1 MLSVEEAITGRR
13 SIRAF
18 LPKPVPREIIGK
30 ILLIAGRAPSGTNIQ
45 PWKVWVLDGKV
56 RDQVVGEM
64 KAGHD
69 AGDNG
74 RREYHYDMQNWRE
87 PYLARRRACGFGLY
101 NTIGIPRGDKER
113 MRAQQGRNYQFFDAP
128 VGLIFSIDRDLEIGS
143 WVDYGMF
150 LQSIMVAEALRRLS
164 RDHRMVLLEC
174 YFRGCTAAQAAARI
188 GVPVETVRNW
198 EQGKRSPRGPARA
211 LLKLIEQAPEAAFA
225 ALGCKSR

>member
-87 PYLARRRACGFGLY
+87 PYFARRRACGFGLY

-128 VGLIFSIDRDLEIGS
+128 VGIDLLDRSRPGDRFLGRLWHVPAVDHGRRAYIRTGDL
-143 WVDYGMF
+143 
-150 LQSIMVAEALRRLS
+150 
-164 RDHRMVLLEC
+164 
-174 YFRGCTAAQAAARI
+174 
-188 GVPVETVRNW
+188 
-198 EQGKRSPRGPARA
+198 PAGRA
-211 LLKLIEQAPEAAFA
+211 LLTP
-225 ALGCKSR
+225 